1 MSLFLRILIIVL
13 GIIAGLFL
21 IGWIG
26 FQVKPQSFAPFA
38 QKTPDLQTVPIPD
51 GLPAPVDRFYHKVY
65 GDRVPVITSAVITGK
80 ASLRPVGPFMLPG
93 RFRFI
98 HVAGQDYRHYI
109 EVTFFGIPIMQV
121 NERYVDQK
129 SLAELPFGR
138 IDNDPKQN
146 QGANLGLWAESAMFP
161 AIFLTDPRVQWK
173 PVDDS
178 TALLVVPFEDD
189 KEETFVVRFDPQTAL
204 ITYLESMR
212 YHGPESTSKTLWVNE
227 NREWKEV
234 NGIPFMT
241 SGAAIWMDDGK
252 PWAIF
257 NAEDVVFNA
266 DVSEYVRAK
275 GQ

>member
-1 MSLFLRILIIVL
+1 MSLALRILIIVL

-26 FQVKPQSFAPFA
+26 FQVKPQPFAPFA
-38 QKTPDLQTVPIPD
+38 QKTPELQTMPIPD

-65 GDRVPVITSAVITGK
+65 GDRIPVITSAVITGR
-80 ASLRPVGPFMLPG
+80 ASLRPVGPVMLPG

-109 EVTFFGIPIMQV
+109 EVTFFGVPILQV
-121 NERYVDQK
+121 NERYVDEK

-146 QGANLGLWAESAMFP
+146 QGANLGLWAESAWFP
-161 AIFLTDPRVQWK
+161 AIFLTDTRVQWK
-173 PVDDS
+173 PVDDN
-178 TALLVVPFEDD
+178 TALLIVPFEDD

-204 ITYLESMR
+204 ITYFESMR
-212 YHGPESTSKTLWVNE
+212 YHGPESTSKTLWLNE
-227 NREWKEV
+227 NREWKEIKGV
-234 NGIPFMT
+234 PFMT